1 MDIEDIFGDTEPIN
15 SKTKISG
22 VIKPLWAA
30 ETDEVNFLSRTD
42 TTYAK
47 LRLSAL
53 KERGI
58 ENALFNALIVHLPAG
73 CYIAGGFMTSLLM
86 DDKNA
91 KDIDIFCG
99 SEQAFKDICNLLIEP
114 PEKKD
119 DDSDEEKTM
128 WAYRGYSTN
137 TEIDKFNKENEAV
150 RFLKF
155 THEGGKRP
163 EIQVMKMSWY
173 TDAEHVIDTFDLTI
187 AQIATD
193 GEFIY
198 LNPLTQFDLAKKRL
212 VLHRMQFPASTI
224 RRIIKYAAKGY
235 YACPGSLVNISS
247 HIQEWTQKL
256 DIDEANFVYLD

>member
-1 MDIEDIFGDTEPIN
+1 MIN
-15 SKTKISG
+15 LDDLSAENIQDGTKSKISG
-22 VIKPLWAA
+22 TIKPLWAIG
-30 ETDEVNFLSRTD
+30 TDEVGFLSRTD
-42 TTYAK
+42 TTYSK
-47 LRLSAL
+47 VKIGAL

-58 ENALFNALIVHLPAG
+58 ENKLFDALISYLPDG

-99 SEQAFKDICNLLIEP
+99 SEKAFKEICNLLIDP
-114 PEKKD
+114 PAKKD
-119 DDSDEEKTM
+119 DDDAGDGM

-137 TEIDKFNKENEAV
+137 TDIDKFNKENEAV

-155 THEGGKRP
+155 VHEGEKRP
-163 EIQVMKMSWY
+163 EVQVMKMSWY

-224 RRIIKYAAKGY
+224 RRIVKYASKGY
-235 YACPGSLVNISS
+235 YACPGSLVNISQ
-247 HIQEWTQKL
+247 HIQDWTQKL